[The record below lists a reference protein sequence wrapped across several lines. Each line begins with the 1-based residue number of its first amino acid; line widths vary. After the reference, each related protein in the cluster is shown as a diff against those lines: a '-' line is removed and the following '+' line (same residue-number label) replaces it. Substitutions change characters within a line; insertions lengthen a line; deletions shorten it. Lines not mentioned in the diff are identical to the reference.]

1 MAKIFLGTL
10 NIDGKPAVP
19 GTKYG
24 RAMGLQHSPRIGIGD
39 TQPWKDITWD
49 IIGDVLVA
57 SYNVLL
63 DVDWQVLNFFCLS
76 GGRLV
81 NIDHLPFVIRLPA
94 GGPDLSEP
102 TELRQMVRQLDRPEN
117 DYLSWGQDETEYSN
131 AHLAWMPQM
140 DYNPSYKADGS
151 DKGMGW
157 RPVLDPVRI
166 QVDDTRVGQ
175 QVWVWTKSGHGYVG
189 ILSEYSDYDL
199 MLESACHPIV
209 GSDRNHFG
217 ETDGDRVVIDRSGVW
232 CVQPYQGGL
241 PG

>member
-175 QVWVWTKSGHGYVG
+175 QVCVWTKFGHGYVG

-199 MLESACHPIV
+199 MLESAWHLIF
-209 GSDRNHFG
+209 GSDLDHFE
-217 ETDGDRVVIDRSGVW
+217 ETDGSRVVIDRSGVW
-232 CVQPYQGGL
+232 CVQAYQGGL
-241 PG
+241 HG